1 MWQTEEGASE
11 GRTDL
16 GQRPAL
22 QGLLDI
28 YSLQEYGAGR
38 WELVGCPR
46 KEGHVC
52 WVALGDLTHSTWA
65 QESLCPTSWI
75 TDVKMNFSVVLV
87 RERP

>member
-1 MWQTEEGASE
+1 MWQMEEGASE

-28 YSLQEYGAGR
+28 CSLREYGAGS

-46 KEGHVC
+46 KEGYVC
-52 WVALGDLTHSTWA
+52 WEALRDLTHSMWA
-65 QESLCPTSWI
+65 QAALCLTSWT

-87 RERP
+87 LERP